1 MWTIKK
7 KRRGCSGR
15 SSEKD
20 GEVKTVSRSGAQRRR
35 GKDEKNRG
43 GRRRKKKRKGREKQ
57 E

>member
-1 MWTIKK
+1 MKK
-7 KRRGCSGR
+7 QKQERCSGR

-20 GEVKTVSRSGAQRRR
+20 GEVKTVSRCGAQRRR

-43 GRRRKKKRKGREKQ
+43 RRRRKKKRKGREKQ

>member
-1 MWTIKK
+1 MRSGKENVEHKK
-7 KRRGCSGR
+7 K
-15 SSEKD
+15 EKD
-20 GEVKTVSRSGAQRRR
+20 GEVKTVSRCGAQRRR